1 MDDPGFRKKGPNPAG
16 VARQYSGTAGR
27 RENQQIGIFLLYAS
41 ARGAAFIDRT
51 LYVPDEWVGDA
62 TRRVEAKIPPAVAF
76 ATKGELART
85 LLARA
90 FAAGGAARWVGGG
103 TGSSGAQVRP
113 WLAGQGPSH
122 VLA

>member
-27 RENQQIGIFLLYAS
+27 RENQQIGVFLLYAS

-62 TRRVEAKIPPAVAF
+62 TRRVEAKIPTAGAF

-85 LLARA
+85 LFAPAL
-90 FAAGGAARWVGGG
+90 AAGAPPRCAGA
-103 TGSSGAQVRP
+103 
-113 WLAGQGPSH
+113 
-122 VLA
+122 